1 MIIIMTGK
9 NQKRAKRVIPL
20 IIKRSP
26 KKTKQDCLFD
36 F

>member
-1 MIIIMTGK
+1 VK

-20 IIKRSP
+20 IIKRS